1 MLAQKAGKP
10 ELWVY
15 AGIEE
20 YTKPTFNSLESQ
32 NKIQSEVMWKSD
44 TFISAQILFQEKF
57 NNRNK
62 YLTFLNP
69 CILQ

>member
-32 NKIQSEVMWKSD
+32 NQ
-44 TFISAQILFQEKF
+44 
-57 NNRNK
+57 N
-62 YLTFLNP
+62 
-69 CILQ
+69 

>member
-20 YTKPTFNSLESQ
+20 YAKPTFSSLESQ
-32 NKIQSEVMWKSD
+32 NQ
-44 TFISAQILFQEKF
+44 
-57 NNRNK
+57 N
-62 YLTFLNP
+62 
-69 CILQ
+69 